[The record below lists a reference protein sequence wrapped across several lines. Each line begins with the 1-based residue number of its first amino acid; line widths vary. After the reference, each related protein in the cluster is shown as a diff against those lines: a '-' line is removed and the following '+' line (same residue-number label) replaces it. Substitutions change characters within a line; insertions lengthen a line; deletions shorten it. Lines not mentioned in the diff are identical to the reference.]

1 MILMET
7 KVIKTEQQYH
17 EYLKEVHSLLS
28 IAPKLGTAESDRL
41 ELLTVLLESYEHQK
55 YPVEL
60 PDPIDAI
67 QFRMQEKGLKQADL
81 VPYFGTKSR
90 VSEILSR
97 TRPLTVPMIRALTV
111 GLGISAETL
120 IGSSEESEKKSNNG
134 IDWSRFPSKEM
145 ISRGWISKI
154 AGKNKAVIEEKVKEF
169 ISQIEWQVGEA
180 AFRRSLLGDAY
191 SPTTKYALYAW
202 LARVVQK
209 SRTQRPTL
217 GTFNDE
223 ILSSSFIKEL
233 AQLSWFDD
241 GPKRAIKFLQENGI
255 AVVIEPHLKGTML
268 DGAALKDVDGSPIIG
283 LTLRYD
289 RLDNFWFTLVHEMVH
304 IWKHVGK
311 EEMFLDD
318 LKASS
323 TDRREAEANRFA
335 REAFI
340 PRVVWKRSEV
350 RVAPNKGNIDAL
362 SRELKIHPSII
373 AGRIR
378 REHENHRLFTDL
390 VEHGRVKELLT
401 DSTIE

>member
-1 MILMET
+1 MDI
-7 KVIKTEQQYH
+7 KIIKTEQQYH
-17 EYLKEVHSLLS
+17 GYLEEVHSLLLV
-28 IAPKLGTAESDRL
+28 APKLGTVESDRL
-41 ELLTVLLESYEHQK
+41 ELLTVLLESYEAQK

-97 TRPLTVPMIRALTV
+97 KRPLTVPMIRALIV

-120 IGSSEESEKKSNNG
+120 ISSSIDNKQKSRNG

-154 AGKNKAVIEEKVKEF
+154 TGKSKADIEEKVKEF
-169 ISQIEWQVGEA
+169 ISQIEWHIGEA
-180 AFRRSLLGDAY
+180 SFRRSLSGDAY

-209 SRTQRPTL
+209 SRSQRSTL
-217 GTFNDE
+217 GIFNEE

-233 AQLSWFDD
+233 AQLSWFED
-241 GPKRAIKFLQENGI
+241 GPKRAIKFLQKNGI
-255 AVVIEPHLKGTML
+255 AVVIEAHLKGTML

-289 RLDNFWFTLVHEMVH
+289 RLDNFWFTLVHEVVH

-318 LKASS
+318 LKATS
-323 TDRREAEANRFA
+323 TDRRETEANRFA

-340 PRVVWKRSEV
+340 PRLVWKRSDV
-350 RVAPNKGNIDAL
+350 RVAPNKNNIDLL

-378 REHENHRLFTDL
+378 REQENYQLFTGL

-401 DSTIE
+401 DSTNE